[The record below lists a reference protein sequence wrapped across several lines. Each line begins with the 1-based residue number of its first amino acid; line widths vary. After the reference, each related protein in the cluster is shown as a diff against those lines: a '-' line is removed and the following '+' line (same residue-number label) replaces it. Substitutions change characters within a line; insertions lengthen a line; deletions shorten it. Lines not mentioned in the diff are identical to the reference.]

1 MNKLTKISMTALSTA
16 LIAGSVQA
24 MDYSISGGASIGYT
38 SVNTSS
44 DSNPWSMGDSITF
57 STSGDLDNGMTVS
70 VSLEM
75 DDHGSDAIDDKKI
88 TIDTGNGVVGF
99 ATSIGGIGGIGTIAN
114 KVPNALT
121 PVFEAT
127 DATDYGQADQKMS
140 SSGQWGY
147 KHTVGGVGI
156 SIGYTPGG
164 NTNGGA
170 DSGWSL
176 SYADLMDGLEVGYG
190 QQDDGTTSESETAYI
205 KYVTG
210 GITVAYQT
218 SKVDYEATG
227 TSDEDATHYGISL
240 AVNDDLSVSVGRQD
254 VEIGTSASE
263 EENTGVA
270 ASYTMGSVKVGL
282 AFNKA
287 ANVGGSAGVD
297 YEATVGSIT
306 FSF

>member
-1 MNKLTKISMTALSTA
+1 MTALSTA

-75 DDHGSDAIDDKKI
+75 DDHGSDAIDDKSIK
-88 TIDTGNGVVGF
+88 IDTGNGVVGF
-99 ATSIGGIGGIGTIAN
+99 ATSVGGIGGIGTIAN
-114 KVPNALT
+114 KVPNAMT

-127 DATDYGQADQKMS
+127 DGTDYGQADQKMS
-140 SSGQWGY
+140 SAGQWGY
-147 KHTVGGVGI
+147 KHTIGGIGI

-170 DSGWSL
+170 DTGWSV
-176 SYADLMDGLEVGYG
+176 SYADLMDGLEVGFG

-210 GITVAYQT
+210 GITVAYQK
-218 SKVDYEATG
+218 SKVDYESTA
-227 TSDEDATHYGISL
+227 TSDEDATHYGVSL
-240 AVNDDLSVSVGRQD
+240 AVNDDLSVSIGRQD
-254 VEIGTSASE
+254 VEIGTNASE
-263 EENTGVA
+263 EENTGVGG
-270 ASYTMGSVKVGL
+270 SYTMGSVKVGL
-282 AFNKA
+282 AFNQA

-297 YEATVGSIT
+297 YEATIGSIT

>member
-127 DATDYGQADQKMS
+127 DSTDYGQADQKMS

-156 SIGYTPGG
+156 SVGYTPGG

>member
-24 MDYSISGGASIGYT
+24 MDYSISGGASISYT

-44 DSNPWSMGDSITF
+44 DTNPWGMGDSITF

-75 DDHGSDAIDDKKI
+75 DDHGSDAIDDKSIK
-88 TIDTGNGVVGF
+88 IDTGNGVIGF
-99 ATSIGGIGGIGTIAN
+99 ATSVGGIGGIGTIAN
-114 KVPNALT
+114 KVPNAMT

-127 DATDYGQADQKMS
+127 DSTDYGQADQKMS
-140 SSGQWGY
+140 SAGQWGY
-147 KHTVGGVGI
+147 KHTIGGIGI
-156 SIGYTPGG
+156 SIGVTPGG

-190 QQDDGTTSESETAYI
+190 QQDDGTTSESETAYV

-210 GITVAYQT
+210 GITVAYQK
-218 SKVDYEATG
+218 SKVDYESTA
-227 TSDEDATHYGISL
+227 TSDEDATHYGVSL
-240 AVNDDLSVSVGRQD
+240 AVNDDLSVSIGRQD
-254 VEIGTSASE
+254 VEIGTNASE
-263 EENTGVA
+263 EENTGVGG
-270 ASYTMGSVKVGL
+270 SYTMGSVKVGL
-282 AFNKA
+282 AFNQA

-297 YEATVGSIT
+297 YEATIGSIT

>member
-24 MDYSISGGASIGYT
+24 MDYSISGGASIAYT

-75 DDHGSDAIDDKKI
+75 DDHGSDAIDDKSIK
-88 TIDTGNGVVGF
+88 IDTGNGVVGF
-99 ATSIGGIGGIGTIAN
+99 ATSVGGIGGIGTIAN
-114 KVPNALT
+114 KVPNAMT

-140 SSGQWGY
+140 SAGQWGY
-147 KHTVGGVGI
+147 KHTIGGIGI

-170 DSGWSL
+170 DTGWSV
-176 SYADLMDGLEVGYG
+176 SYADLMDGLEVGFG

-210 GITVAYQT
+210 GITVAYQK
-218 SKVDYEATG
+218 SKVDYESTG
-227 TSDEDATHYGISL
+227 TSDEEAIHYGVSM

-263 EENTGVA
+263 EENTGVGG
-270 ASYTMGSVKVGL
+270 SYTMGSVKVGL

-297 YEATVGSIT
+297 YEATIGSIT

>member
-170 DSGWSL
+170 DTGWSL

>member
-99 ATSIGGIGGIGTIAN
+99 ATSVGGIGGIGTIAN
-114 KVPNALT
+114 KVPNAMT

-127 DATDYGQADQKMS
+127 NGVDYGQADQKMS
-140 SSGQWGY
+140 SAGQWGY
-147 KHTVGGVGI
+147 KHTVGGIGI

-170 DSGWSL
+170 DTGWSL

-190 QQDDGTTSESETAYI
+190 QQDDGTTSESETAYV

-210 GITVAYQT
+210 GITVAYQK
-218 SKVDYEATG
+218 SKVDYESTA
-227 TSDEDATHYGISL
+227 TSDEDAVHMGVSL

-263 EENTGVA
+263 EENTGVGG
-270 ASYTMGSVKVGL
+270 SYTMGSVKVGL
-282 AFNKA
+282 AFNQA

>member
-24 MDYSISGGASIGYT
+24 MDYSISGGASIAYT

-75 DDHGSDAIDDKKI
+75 DDHGSDAIDDKSIK
-88 TIDTGNGVVGF
+88 IDTGNGVVGF
-99 ATSIGGIGGIGTIAN
+99 ATSVGGIGGIGTIAN
-114 KVPNALT
+114 KVPNAMT

-127 DATDYGQADQKMS
+127 DGTDYGQADQKMS
-140 SSGQWGY
+140 SAGQWGY
-147 KHTVGGVGI
+147 KHTIGGIGI

-176 SYADLMDGLEVGYG
+176 SYADLMDGLEIGYG
-190 QQDDGTTSESETAYI
+190 QQDDGTTSESETAYV

-210 GITVAYQT
+210 GITVAYQK
-218 SKVDYEATG
+218 SKVDYESTA

-263 EENTGVA
+263 EENTGVGG
-270 ASYTMGSVKVGL
+270 SYTMGSVKVGL

-297 YEATVGSIT
+297 YEATIGSVT

>member
-127 DATDYGQADQKMS
+127 DGTDYGQADQKMS
-140 SSGQWGY
+140 SAGQWGY
-147 KHTVGGVGI
+147 KHTVGGIGI

-170 DSGWSL
+170 DTGWSL
-176 SYADLMDGLEVGYG
+176 SYADLIDGLEVGYG
-190 QQDDGTTSESETAYI
+190 QQDDGTTSESETAYV

-210 GITVAYQT
+210 GITVAYQK
-218 SKVDYEATG
+218 SKVDYESTA
-227 TSDEDATHYGISL
+227 TSDEDATHYGVSM
-240 AVNDDLSVSVGRQD
+240 AVNDDLSVSAGRQD

-282 AFNKA
+282 AFNQA

>member
-1 MNKLTKISMTALSTA
+1 M
-16 LIAGSVQA
+16 
-24 MDYSISGGASIGYT
+24 
-38 SVNTSS
+38 
-44 DSNPWSMGDSITF
+44 
-57 STSGDLDNGMTVS
+57 
-70 VSLEM
+70 
-75 DDHGSDAIDDKKI
+75 
-88 TIDTGNGVVGF
+88 
-99 ATSIGGIGGIGTIAN
+99 
-114 KVPNALT
+114 T

-140 SSGQWGY
+140 SAGQWGY
-147 KHTVGGVGI
+147 KHTIGGIGI

-190 QQDDGTTSESETAYI
+190 QQDDGTTSESETAYV

-210 GITVAYQT
+210 GITVAYQK
-218 SKVDYEATG
+218 SKVDYESTA
-227 TSDEDATHYGISL
+227 TSDEDATHYGVSL

-254 VEIGTSASE
+254 VEIGTNASE
-263 EENTGVA
+263 EENTGVGG
-270 ASYTMGSVKVGL
+270 SYTMGSVKVGL
-282 AFNKA
+282 AFNQA

-297 YEATVGSIT
+297 YEATIGSIT

>member
-24 MDYSISGGASIGYT
+24 MDYSISGGASIAYT

-75 DDHGSDAIDDKKI
+75 DDHGSDAIDDKSIK
-88 TIDTGNGVVGF
+88 IDTGNGVVGF
-99 ATSIGGIGGIGTIAN
+99 ATSVGGIGGIGTIAN
-114 KVPNALT
+114 KVPNAMT

-140 SSGQWGY
+140 SAGQWGY
-147 KHTVGGVGI
+147 KHTIGGIGI

-170 DSGWSL
+170 DTGWSV
-176 SYADLMDGLEVGYG
+176 SYADLMDGLEVGFG

-210 GITVAYQT
+210 GITVAYQK
-218 SKVDYEATG
+218 SKVDYESTA
-227 TSDEDATHYGISL
+227 TSDEEAVHYGVSL

-254 VEIGTSASE
+254 VEIGTNASE
-263 EENTGVA
+263 EENTGVGG
-270 ASYTMGSVKVGL
+270 SYTMGSVKVGL

-297 YEATVGSIT
+297 YEATIGSIT

>member
-88 TIDTGNGVVGF
+88 TIDTGNGVIGF

-127 DATDYGQADQKMS
+127 NAVDYGQADQKMS
-140 SSGQWGY
+140 SAGQWGY

-156 SIGYTPGG
+156 SIGVTPGG

-170 DSGWSL
+170 DTGWSL
-176 SYADLMDGLEVGYG
+176 SYADLIDGLEVGFG
-190 QQDDGTTSESETAYI
+190 QQDDGTTSESETVFV

-210 GITVAYQT
+210 GITAAYQK
-218 SKVDYEATG
+218 SKVDYESTA
-227 TSDEDATHYGISL
+227 TSDEDATHYGVSM
-240 AVNDDLSVSVGRQD
+240 AVNDDLSVSIGRQD
-254 VEIGTSASE
+254 VEIGTAANE

-270 ASYTMGSVKVGL
+270 ASYTMGSVKVGI

-287 ANVGGSAGVD
+287 ANVAGATGVD
-297 YEATVGSIT
+297 HEATVGSIS

>member
-1 MNKLTKISMTALSTA
+1 MTALSTA

-24 MDYSISGGASIGYT
+24 MDYSISGGASIAYT

-44 DSNPWSMGDSITF
+44 DTNPWSMGDSITF

-75 DDHGSDAIDDKKI
+75 DDHGSDAIDDKSIK
-88 TIDTGNGVVGF
+88 IDTGNGVVGF
-99 ATSIGGIGGIGTIAN
+99 ATSVGGIGGIGTIAN
-114 KVPNALT
+114 KVPNAMT

-127 DATDYGQADQKMS
+127 DSTDYGQADQKMS
-140 SSGQWGY
+140 SAGQWGY
-147 KHTVGGVGI
+147 KHTIGGIGI

-170 DSGWSL
+170 DTGWSV
-176 SYADLMDGLEVGYG
+176 SYADLMDGLEVGFG

-210 GITVAYQT
+210 GITVAYQK
-218 SKVDYEATG
+218 SKVDYESTG
-227 TSDEDATHYGISL
+227 TSDEEAIHYGVSM

-263 EENTGVA
+263 EENTGVGG
-270 ASYTMGSVKVGL
+270 SYTMGSVKVGL
-282 AFNKA
+282 AFNQA

-297 YEATVGSIT
+297 YEATIGSIT

>member
-1 MNKLTKISMTALSTA
+1 MTALSTA

-127 DATDYGQADQKMS
+127 DSTDYGQADQKMS

-156 SIGYTPGG
+156 SVGYTPGG

>member
-127 DATDYGQADQKMS
+127 DANDYGQADQKMS
-140 SSGQWGY
+140 SAGQWGY

-190 QQDDGTTSESETAYI
+190 QQDDGTTSESETAYV

-210 GITVAYQT
+210 GITVAYQK
-218 SKVDYEATG
+218 SKVDYESTA
-227 TSDEDATHYGISL
+227 TSDEDATHYGVSM

-287 ANVGGSAGVD
+287 ANVGGSTGVD
-297 YEATVGSIT
+297 HEATVGSIT

>member
-1 MNKLTKISMTALSTA
+1 MTALSTA

-24 MDYSISGGASIGYT
+24 MDYSISGGASIAYT

-44 DSNPWSMGDSITF
+44 DTNPWGMGDSITF

-75 DDHGSDAIDDKKI
+75 DDHGSDAIDDKSIK
-88 TIDTGNGVVGF
+88 IDTGNGVIGF
-99 ATSIGGIGGIGTIAN
+99 ATSVGGIGGIGTIAN
-114 KVPNALT
+114 KVPNAMT

-127 DATDYGQADQKMS
+127 DGTDYGQADQKMS
-140 SSGQWGY
+140 SAGQWGY
-147 KHTVGGVGI
+147 KHTVGGIGI

-170 DSGWSL
+170 DTGWSL
-176 SYADLMDGLEVGYG
+176 SYDGLMDGLEVGYG
-190 QQDDGTTSESETAYI
+190 QQDDGTTSESETAFI

-210 GITVAYQT
+210 GITVAYQK
-218 SKVDYEATG
+218 SKVDYESTSS
-227 TSDEDATHYGISL
+227 SDEDATHYGVSL
-240 AVNDDLSVSVGRQD
+240 AVNDELSVSAGRQD
-254 VEIGTSASE
+254 VEIGTNASE
-263 EENTGVA
+263 EENTGVGG
-270 ASYTMGSVKVGL
+270 SYTMGSVKVGL
-282 AFNKA
+282 AFNQA

-297 YEATVGSIT
+297 YEATIGSIT

>member
-88 TIDTGNGVVGF
+88 TIDTGNGVIGF

-127 DATDYGQADQKMS
+127 DSTDYGQADQKMS

-156 SIGYTPGG
+156 SVGYTPGG

-190 QQDDGTTSESETAYI
+190 QQDDGDVSESETAYV

-210 GITVAYQT
+210 GITVAYQK
-218 SKVDYEATG
+218 SKVDYESTA
-227 TSDEDATHYGISL
+227 TSDEDAVHYGVSL
-240 AVNDDLSVSVGRQD
+240 AVNDDLSVSIGRQD
-254 VEIGTSASE
+254 VEIGTNASE
-263 EENTGVA
+263 QENTGVA

-287 ANVGGSAGVD
+287 ANVAGSAGVD
-297 YEATVGSIT
+297 NEATVGSIT

>member
-24 MDYSISGGASIGYT
+24 MDYSISGGASIAYT

-75 DDHGSDAIDDKKI
+75 DDHGSDAIDDKSIK
-88 TIDTGNGVVGF
+88 IDTGNGVVGF
-99 ATSIGGIGGIGTIAN
+99 ATSVGGIGGIGTIAN
-114 KVPNALT
+114 KVPNAMT

-140 SSGQWGY
+140 SAGQWGY
-147 KHTVGGVGI
+147 KHTIGGIGI

-190 QQDDGTTSESETAYI
+190 QQDDGTTSESETAYV

-210 GITVAYQT
+210 GITVAYQK
-218 SKVDYEATG
+218 SKVDYESTA
-227 TSDEDATHYGISL
+227 TSDEDATHYGVSL
-240 AVNDDLSVSVGRQD
+240 AVNDDLSVSIGRQD
-254 VEIGTSASE
+254 VEIGTNASE
-263 EENTGVA
+263 EENTGVGG
-270 ASYTMGSVKVGL
+270 SYTMGSVKVGL

-297 YEATVGSIT
+297 YEATIGSIT

>member
-1 MNKLTKISMTALSTA
+1 MLDINQIDISNIVENW
-16 LIAGSVQA
+16 LIDFNYIIQNSK
-24 MDYSISGGASIGYT
+24 S
-38 SVNTSS
+38 
-44 DSNPWSMGDSITF
+44 
-57 STSGDLDNGMTVS
+57 
-70 VSLEM
+70 
-75 DDHGSDAIDDKKI
+75 IDDKKI

-140 SSGQWGY
+140 SAGQWGY

-170 DSGWSL
+170 DTGWSL

-210 GITVAYQT
+210 GITVAYQK
-218 SKVDYEATG
+218 SKVDYVLISKTPKG
-227 TSDEDATHYGISL
+227 NWPQQRSWLVDAKKLTKKIF
-240 AVNDDLSVSVGRQD
+240 
-254 VEIGTSASE
+254 I
-263 EENTGVA
+263 
-270 ASYTMGSVKVGL
+270 K
-282 AFNKA
+282 
-287 ANVGGSAGVD
+287 
-297 YEATVGSIT
+297 
-306 FSF
+306 

>member
-88 TIDTGNGVVGF
+88 TIDTGNGVIGF

-127 DATDYGQADQKMS
+127 NAVDYGQADQKMS
-140 SSGQWGY
+140 SAGQWGY

-170 DSGWSL
+170 DTGWSV
-176 SYADLMDGLEVGYG
+176 SYADLMDGLEVGFG

-210 GITVAYQT
+210 GITVAYQK
-218 SKVDYEATG
+218 SKVDYESTA
-227 TSDEDATHYGISL
+227 TSDEDATHYGVSM

-263 EENTGVA
+263 EENTGVS

-287 ANVGGSAGVD
+287 GNVGGSAGVD
-297 YEATVGSIT
+297 HEATVGSIT

>member
-24 MDYSISGGASIGYT
+24 MDYSISGGASIAYT

-75 DDHGSDAIDDKKI
+75 DDHGSDAIDDKSIK
-88 TIDTGNGVVGF
+88 IDTGNGVIGF
-99 ATSIGGIGGIGTIAN
+99 ATSVGGIGGIGTIAN
-114 KVPNALT
+114 KVPNAMT

-127 DATDYGQADQKMS
+127 NGVDYGQADQKMS
-140 SSGQWGY
+140 SAGQWGY

-176 SYADLMDGLEVGYG
+176 SYADLMDGLEVGFG
-190 QQDDGTTSESETAYI
+190 QQDDGTVSESETAYV

-210 GITVAYQT
+210 GITVAYQK
-218 SKVDYEATG
+218 SKVDYESTA
-227 TSDEDATHYGISL
+227 TSDEDAVHYGVSL
-240 AVNDDLSVSVGRQD
+240 AVNDDLSVSIGRQD
-254 VEIGTSASE
+254 VEIGTNASE
-263 EENTGVA
+263 EENTGVGG
-270 ASYTMGSVKVGL
+270 SYTMGSVKVGL

-287 ANVGGSAGVD
+287 SNVGGSTGVD
-297 YEATVGSIT
+297 YEATIGSIT

>member
-127 DATDYGQADQKMS
+127 DSTDYGQADQKMS
-140 SSGQWGY
+140 SAGQWGY

-176 SYADLMDGLEVGYG
+176 SYADLIDGLEVGFG
-190 QQDDGTTSESETAYI
+190 QQDDGTTSESETAYV

-210 GITVAYQT
+210 GITVAYQK
-218 SKVDYEATG
+218 SKVDYESTA
-227 TSDEDATHYGISL
+227 TSDEDATHYGVSM

-287 ANVGGSAGVD
+287 ANVAGATGVD
-297 YEATVGSIT
+297 HEATVGSIT

>member
-1 MNKLTKISMTALSTA
+1 
-16 LIAGSVQA
+16 

-88 TIDTGNGVVGF
+88 TIDTGNGVIGF

-127 DATDYGQADQKMS
+127 NAVDYGQADQKMS
-140 SSGQWGY
+140 SAGQWGY
-147 KHTVGGVGI
+147 KHTVGGIGI
-156 SIGYTPGG
+156 SVGYTPGG

-170 DSGWSL
+170 DTGWSV
-176 SYADLMDGLEVGYG
+176 SYADLMDGLEVGFG

-210 GITVAYQT
+210 GITVAYQK
-218 SKVDYEATG
+218 SKVDYESTA
-227 TSDEDATHYGISL
+227 TSDEDAVHYGVSM

-263 EENTGVA
+263 EENSGVA
-270 ASYTMGSVKVGL
+270 ASYTMGSVKVGI

-297 YEATVGSIT
+297 NEATVGSIT

>member
-1 MNKLTKISMTALSTA
+1 MTALSTA

-88 TIDTGNGVVGF
+88 TIDTGNGVIGF

-127 DATDYGQADQKMS
+127 NAVDYGQADQKMS
-140 SSGQWGY
+140 SAGQWGY
-147 KHTVGGVGI
+147 KHTVGGIGI
-156 SIGYTPGG
+156 SVGYTPGG

-170 DSGWSL
+170 DTGWSV
-176 SYADLMDGLEVGYG
+176 SYADLMDGLEVGFG

-210 GITVAYQT
+210 GITVAYQK
-218 SKVDYEATG
+218 SKVDYESTA
-227 TSDEDATHYGISL
+227 TSDEDAVHYGVSM

-263 EENTGVA
+263 EENSGVA
-270 ASYTMGSVKVGL
+270 ASYTMGSVKVGI

-297 YEATVGSIT
+297 NEATVGSIT

>member
-24 MDYSISGGASIGYT
+24 MDYSISGGASIAYT
-38 SVNTSS
+38 SVNTTS
-44 DSNPWSMGDSITF
+44 DTNPWSMGDSITF

-75 DDHGSDAIDDKKI
+75 DDHGSDAIDDKSIK
-88 TIDTGNGVVGF
+88 IDTGNGVVGF
-99 ATSIGGIGGIGTIAN
+99 ATSVGGIGGIGTIAN
-114 KVPNALT
+114 KVPNAMT

-140 SSGQWGY
+140 SAGQWGY
-147 KHTVGGVGI
+147 KHTIGGIGI

-170 DSGWSL
+170 DTGWSV
-176 SYADLMDGLEVGYG
+176 SYADLMDGLEVGFG

-210 GITVAYQT
+210 GITVAYQK
-218 SKVDYEATG
+218 SKVDYESTA
-227 TSDEDATHYGISL
+227 TSDEEAVHYGVSL

-254 VEIGTSASE
+254 VEIGTNASE
-263 EENTGVA
+263 EENTGVGG
-270 ASYTMGSVKVGL
+270 SYTMGSVKVGL
-282 AFNKA
+282 AFNQA
-287 ANVGGSAGVD
+287 ANVGGSTGVD

>member
-1 MNKLTKISMTALSTA
+1 M
-16 LIAGSVQA
+16 
-24 MDYSISGGASIGYT
+24 
-38 SVNTSS
+38 
-44 DSNPWSMGDSITF
+44 
-57 STSGDLDNGMTVS
+57 
-70 VSLEM
+70 
-75 DDHGSDAIDDKKI
+75 
-88 TIDTGNGVVGF
+88 
-99 ATSIGGIGGIGTIAN
+99 
-114 KVPNALT
+114 T

-140 SSGQWGY
+140 SAGQWGY

-190 QQDDGTTSESETAYI
+190 QQDDGTTSESETAYV

-210 GITVAYQT
+210 GITVAYQK
-218 SKVDYEATG
+218 SKVDYESTG
-227 TSDEDATHYGISL
+227 TSDEEAIHYGVSL

-263 EENTGVA
+263 EENTGVGG
-270 ASYTMGSVKVGL
+270 SYTMGSVKVGL

-297 YEATVGSIT
+297 YEATIGSIT